1 MVRRRLSRIA
11 EEPNQLER
19 GLTGEW
25 RVHTDGERRLDN
37 TMSSKLSEYSVQQG
51 GTVEPSESEWH
62 SVLSSKHRRL
72 VLEVLEEQ
80 NTDIQLG
87 ELASEVAK
95 LDGALDA
102 ASPEKVD
109 RVQVRLHHMHLPK
122 MEELGVLTYEPES
135 HRISV

>member
-72 VLEVLEEQ
+72 VLEVLEER

-95 LDGALDA
+95 LDGALNA

>member
-1 MVRRRLSRIA
+1 
-11 EEPNQLER
+11 
-19 GLTGEW
+19 
-25 RVHTDGERRLDN
+25 
-37 TMSSKLSEYSVQQG
+37 
-51 GTVEPSESEWH
+51 
-62 SVLSSKHRRL
+62 
-72 VLEVLEEQ
+72 VLEVLEER